1 MRREGSIR
9 ARLRLGL
16 ALLSLTLLVVS
27 LASVLSLR
35 RVGDAIETLLRENYP
50 SILACD
56 EMNEALERQD
66 SAVFFRASG
75 REHVGFEPIETY
87 RKTFVSALD
96 RAEGSTLLPGEAE
109 RVEAVRKLH
118 RAYAETVERVLQL
131 PHGERVGAYFRE
143 VVPRFDRL
151 KEQILAL
158 RGMNTAILD
167 RSDRDAKALARRV
180 LHVGIA
186 ISAAAALL
194 AAWIAWWL
202 GRSVV
207 RPVDAFAR
215 AATSIGELDLDVRIP
230 DPGVRELAPL
240 AASFRGMLERL
251 RAYRDRSQ
259 GELQAARDLAKT
271 TVECLL
277 DPVIVFDDRG
287 AVRLAN
293 DAAERAFGIRAVP
306 SEQRTPC
313 AVPPEIAA
321 ARDRVLATDA
331 PVLPRSLAD
340 AVRWSG
346 GDGER
351 YFLVRAAPLHGGAEA
366 IDSTHVLV
374 VAQDVTRFRRIDE
387 LKSDVVA
394 TVSHEFKTPL
404 TSLRMATH
412 LLLDPSSG
420 PLTDAQR
427 EIVTTARDDTERL
440 RAIVDELLDVV
451 RIEAEAGA
459 LRNVTFDPAD
469 VFRSV
474 VAAHRAVAR
483 EKGVTLEVDASSAAP
498 IVGDPERLSI
508 ALANL
513 VSNAVRH
520 TPEGGRVVLSATAA
534 GDAVRIVV
542 SDTGEGIE
550 AADLPRIF
558 ERTVK
563 GGGGRERHGL
573 GLSIAREIVHKHGGD
588 IEVASTPGQGST
600 FAVVLPRTDVSA

>member
-1 MRREGSIR
+1 MPREGSIR
-9 ARLRLGL
+9 TRLRLGL

-27 LASVLSLR
+27 VASVLSLR
-35 RVGDAIETLLRENYP
+35 RVGDAIESLLRENYP

-66 SAVFFRASG
+66 SAAFFRASG
-75 REHVGFEPIETY
+75 REHVGFDTIETY
-87 RKTFVSALD
+87 RKSFDSALH

-109 RVEAVRKLH
+109 LVDEIRKLH
-118 RAYAETVERVLQL
+118 REYGATVDRVLVL
-131 PHGERVGAYFRE
+131 PQGERVAAYFRE
-143 VVPRFDRL
+143 IVPRFDGL
-151 KEQILAL
+151 KEQLFAL
-158 RGMNTAILD
+158 RGMNTASLD
-167 RSDRDAKALARRV
+167 RTDRDARALARRV
-180 LHVGIA
+180 LHAGIGITA
-186 ISAAAALL
+186 GAALL

-207 RPVDAFAR
+207 RPIDAFAR
-215 AATSIGELDLDVRIP
+215 AATSIGELDLEVRIP
-230 DPGVRELAPL
+230 DPEVRELAPL
-240 AASFRGMLERL
+240 AASFRRMLERL

-277 DPVIVFDDRG
+277 DPVIVFDELG
-287 AVRLAN
+287 HVRLSN
-293 DAAERAFGIRAVP
+293 EAAERAFGIRAARGLEADRSSRIP
-306 SEQRTPC
+306 
-313 AVPPEIAA
+313 AEIAA
-321 ARDRVLATDA
+321 ARDRVLASSE
-331 PVLPRSLAD
+331 PVLPRSLSD
-340 AVRWSG
+340 AIRRHGS
-346 GDGER
+346 DGER
-351 YFLVRAAPLHGGAEA
+351 YYLVRAAPLRSGGDE
-366 IDSTHVLV
+366 SSSVLV
-374 VAQDVTRFRRIDE
+374 VAQDVTRFLRIDE

-412 LLLDPSSG
+412 LLLDPSAG

-440 RAIVDELLDVV
+440 RAIVDDLLDLV

-459 LRNVTFDPAD
+459 LRNVALDPFD
-469 VFRSV
+469 VLRSV
-474 VAAHRAVAR
+474 VASHRAVAR
-483 EKGVTLEVDASSAAP
+483 EKGVSLAIDEKPSAP

-520 TPEGGRVVLSATAA
+520 TPGGGRVVLSAEAA

-542 SDTGEGIE
+542 ADTGEGIE

-558 ERTVK
+558 ERSMK
-563 GGGGRERHGL
+563 GGGGRDRHGL
-573 GLSIAREIVHKHGGD
+573 GLASAREIVHTHGGE
-588 IEVASTPGQGST
+588 IVVASTPGKGSV